1 MLQLLPQWRFVNTD
15 CKNRAYYISVFTS
28 SIFKNP
34 AVHYITVSYIILIRD
49 LLSPT
54 AKPKKTEIGPWTWEA
69 SEILCTAVK
78 RESKGRIKNKT
89 QEFLSLLHVSALQLL
104 NFKWQHQNFSYAEHF
119 AEESLWTRAKSWYRE
134 SCLLSRCCS
143 TWLNVT
149 YKTLTKVH
157 MKQPMQRICSYAGIW
172 ELFLFL
178 LPKKNSS
185 FSPLSYTNGTGT
197 EATLYRLNHQLS
209 HAVTL
214 AAAFKHSREVEVV
227 EQNLQFQLKARYL
240 KGRQHLPTLCT
251 ATPPQGNELCPF
263 PFHPAPTV
271 RCLWHVL

>member
-149 YKTLTKVH
+149 YKN
-157 MKQPMQRICSYAGIW
+157 I
-172 ELFLFL
+172 
-178 LPKKNSS
+178 
-185 FSPLSYTNGTGT
+185 LSDQM
-197 EATLYRLNHQLS
+197 NHQS
-209 HAVTL
+209 PHETTNA
-214 AAAFKHSREVEVV
+214 K
-227 EQNLQFQLKARYL
+227 NLQLRWDTRAISIFITQEKLL
-240 KGRQHLPTLCT
+240 LQSTLLY
-251 ATPPQGNELCPF
+251 QWHGNRSNPL
-263 PFHPAPTV
+263 
-271 RCLWHVL
+271 